1 MSQMMLKYGIMEAK
15 MKIKISELKHKKGN
29 ISVDIDNIT
38 PNISQTDVE
47 IIATNA
53 VELAVAKG
61 GKDE

>member
-1 MSQMMLKYGIMEAK
+1 
-15 MKIKISELKHKKGN
+15 MKIRISELKYKKGN

>member
-1 MSQMMLKYGIMEAK
+1 
-15 MKIKISELKHKKGN
+15 MKIRISELKHKKGN